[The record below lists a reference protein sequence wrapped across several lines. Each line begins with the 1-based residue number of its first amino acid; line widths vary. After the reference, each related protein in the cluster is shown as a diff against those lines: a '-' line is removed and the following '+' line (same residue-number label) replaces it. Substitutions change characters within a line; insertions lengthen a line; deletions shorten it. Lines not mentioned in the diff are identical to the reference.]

1 MKPGMEMAGQNKRAA
16 KEVFESTLDLIF
28 QLGRGQGIG
37 RERASSL
44 YMPILYHEARVQDT

>member
-28 QLGRGQGIG
+28 QLRRGQGIG